1 MIISSTP
8 LTCTRNTST
17 SILISNFNI
26 SSTSLTTIAQSIK
39 LNNNTFV
46 IGIDSI
52 LTPITLSPLNL
63 KLSTLD
69 NNYNII

>member
-52 LTPITLSPLNL
+52 LTPITLSPLNI